1 MLGASM
7 TSKQA
12 GAALQLPDWVPE
24 EAKHYIAHTEQGA
37 PIRALA
43 RAAGCHAS
51 TVLRQIRKVELRR
64 DDPLVDAA
72 LRKLSAGDAVRTQM
86 QLKRKETPPM
96 MHAAIT
102 AVPDEQTLKCE
113 APRVLRRLC
122 ETGAVLAVAA
132 DMEKAVVV
140 RDTPEGGSA
149 RTAVV
154 DSHLAQAM
162 ALKDWI
168 APLNTGRIV
177 RYQIT
182 AAGRTALCEIVDAL
196 HKGRTVRAASA
207 DPAEE
212 WHESADALAETPRRQ
227 RMRYALS
234 ESPLVAL
241 SRRRDHDGKPF
252 LIDALVHAGER
263 LREDFELAQ
272 MDSRT
277 TQNWDSFLTAGAG
290 RGARAEGGTSSAPA
304 AARARVGAA
313 LSHLGP
319 GLSDVALRCCCYL
332 EGLETTEKRLGW
344 SARSGKIVL
353 RIALIRLNRHYEETI
368 GPGGAMIG

>member
-7 TSKQA
+7 TSEQTEA
-12 GAALQLPDWVPE
+12 VLGLPDWVPE
-24 EAKHYIAHTEQGA
+24 GAKHYIAHTEQGA

-51 TVLRQIRKVELRR
+51 TVLRQIRKVEMRR

-72 LRKLSAGDAVRTQM
+72 LRKLSAGDAVCTRM
-86 QLKRKETPPM
+86 HLKRKETLPM
-96 MHAAIT
+96 MHAAVA
-102 AVPDEQTLKCE
+102 AVPDQQTLKRE

-132 DMEKAVVV
+132 EMEKAVVV

-168 APLNTGRIV
+168 APLNTGRVV

-182 AAGRTALCEIVDAL
+182 NAGRAALGEMAEAL
-196 HKGRTVRAASA
+196 HKGRDALAKSA
-207 DPAEE
+207 DVTEE

-234 ESPLVAL
+234 ESPTAAL
-241 SRRRDHDGKPF
+241 AAAPTAHRRRP
-252 LIDALVHAGER
+252 ER
-263 LREDFELAQ
+263 VWR
-272 MDSRT
+272 RH
-277 TQNWDSFLTAGAG
+277 
-290 RGARAEGGTSSAPA
+290 SA
-304 AARARVGAA
+304 
-313 LSHLGP
+313 
-319 GLSDVALRCCCYL
+319 
-332 EGLETTEKRLGW
+332 
-344 SARSGKIVL
+344 I
-353 RIALIRLNRHYEETI
+353 
-368 GPGGAMIG
+368 